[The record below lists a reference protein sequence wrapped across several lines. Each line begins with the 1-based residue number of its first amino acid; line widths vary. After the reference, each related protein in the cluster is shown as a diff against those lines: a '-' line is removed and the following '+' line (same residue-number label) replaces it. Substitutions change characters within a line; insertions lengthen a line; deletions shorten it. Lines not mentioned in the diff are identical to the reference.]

1 MPFAGGDGSPNNKFQ
16 IGTVAHFNSIND
28 EADDAQF
35 ELINDIDAAGET
47 LDFVLYSDR
56 VIDGGGYQIKNIE
69 SVSLWLLFINI
80 DISNIRL
87 HFNWTASHDQL
98 MSPFGASCRGTDVEI
113 TGDIVNTHA
122 NGDVAGYAERGRD
135 SARIAVYANLSAHNT
150 IYGICKYSAYSGI
163 DQAIFA
169 GTMTDLSGS
178 AIRIGTQ
185 GNSEGGVETEGASL
199 FWDSELSG
207 TNLTYDANAG
217 GKTTSQLQDI
227 SNYQSAYSE
236 TYSAACVIDGTTIK
250 KYPGVGHPG
259 FPFSVGETVYIYGS
273 PFEIA
278 TVVDAG
284 EATLTQAPTSS
295 IISITGETFGS
306 TDGTQDQFPLA
317 ENAVQEGTET
327 IYIDGVETSAY
338 SIAEVSGDITFDTPP
353 ANGVVLTADYDY
365 SLEIPISQGTGFY
378 NLAQSF
384 NIATV
389 SGFDG
394 SQDWVI
400 DDGIGYPQL
409 GAFATPVAILSGIVS
424 FSGNPIADSVV
435 AIMRATNPFDVSTHE
450 VVEFTTA
457 DGNGV
462 YTVTAQ
468 TDPLYDYWVSPVGFQ
483 SEFTGTISSV
493 TNEFITLPSDL
504 SGISMGGVNDQSYYI
519 KGVTG
524 PGAGTAFKVIGR
536 SGNTIELAVAPA
548 FDNTTTFDLGK
559 AYFPGQPFSKTAL
572 T

>member
-35 ELINDIDAAGET
+35 ELINDIDAVGET
-47 LDFVLYSDR
+47 LLRVLASPNR

-69 SVSLWLLFINI
+69 SISSHRLSVRII
-80 DISNIRL
+80 ISNIRL
-87 HFNWTASHDQL
+87 HFNWTASYDQL
-98 MSPFGASCRGTDVEI
+98 MSPFGETCRGADVEI

-122 NGDVAGYAERGRD
+122 NGDVAGYAIRGLD

-150 IYGICKYSAYSGI
+150 IYGICGGSGGSGV

-178 AIRIGTQ
+178 AVLVGTQ
-185 GNSEGGVETEGASL
+185 GTSEGSVETEGASL

-207 TNLTYDANAG
+207 ANLTYDANAG

-250 KYPGVGHPG
+250 LYPGVGHPN
-259 FPFSVGETVYIYGS
+259 FPFSVGEIVYIYGS

-400 DDGIGYPQL
+400 DDGNAYPILASSYSPQSAGIITYGDGPNMGDPVE
-409 GAFATPVAILSGIVS
+409 GANVVYLQIDDDSFANAIVLEQV
-424 FSGNPIADSVV
+424 
-435 AIMRATNPFDVSTHE
+435 
-450 VVEFTTA
+450 
-457 DGNGV
+457 
-462 YTVTAQ
+462 
-468 TDPLYDYWVSPVGFQ
+468 
-483 SEFTGTISSV
+483 
-493 TNEFITLPSDL
+493 
-504 SGISMGGVNDQSYYI
+504 
-519 KGVTG
+519 VTG
-524 PGAGTAFKVIGR
+524 ANGRHTLTETVPAGKLVAFMSHKKETDGTYFSTPPKIL
-536 SGNTIELAVAPA
+536 NTYLPE
-548 FDNTTTFDLGK
+548 
-559 AYFPGQPFSKTAL
+559 
-572 T
+572 